1 MLECKFKGK
10 LTFENHSKEIFSQRG
25 ECFWRLGQN
34 SKYGLNGN
42 QLPIELNFN
51 VSAYLLFLQVSL
63 PVHCGHLMEQ
73 PHMTFSANEICVS
86 NMYIYIYTHTHTY
99 RDIHKPILSNLD
111 SQGRGRQE
119 MQVCTI

>member
-86 NMYIYIYTHTHTY
+86 NMTNKKFIYIYIYTYIYT
-99 RDIHKPILSNLD
+99 PIISL
-111 SQGRGRQE
+111 G
-119 MQVCTI
+119 I